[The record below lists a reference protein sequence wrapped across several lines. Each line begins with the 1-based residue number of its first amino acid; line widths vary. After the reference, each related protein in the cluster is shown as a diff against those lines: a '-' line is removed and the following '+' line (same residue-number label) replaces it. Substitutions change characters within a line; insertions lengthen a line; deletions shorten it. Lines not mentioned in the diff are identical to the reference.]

1 MGNDDYYRPDDEQ
14 EEAQSR
20 IDRIRGGGSQ
30 APEPAPEP
38 RGRARVDDDY
48 DQRERQRSR
57 PQRER
62 RRNDESP
69 PEPQLTRSQGQQAV
83 LLIGGVVLL
92 GLLAVVVIVLL
103 AGGLGGDG
111 GGGGIN
117 LPFGATDT
125 PTSAPSPTP
134 TEVPTATPTETP
146 TPTPPDLALPPL
158 TCLFQSG
165 VGCFDYCNDAANAA
179 ECTAASEFLQAQ
191 SVDSAVFFDCLSPG
205 PGANQGNPQKCLA
218 DGWFAANP

>member
-1 MGNDDYYRPDDEQ
+1 MGNDSYYRPDDEQ

-20 IDRIRGGGSQ
+20 IDRIRGGGTQ

-38 RGRARVDDDY
+38 RGRVDDNY
-48 DQRERQRSR
+48 EREEPRRR

-62 RRNDESP
+62 RRNDETP

-103 AGGLGGDG
+103 AGGLGGSG

-125 PTSAPSPTP
+125 PTPTPTFTPSPTP
-134 TEVPTATPTETP
+134 TEAPTP
-146 TPTPPDLALPPL
+146 TPTPPPPDLALPPL

-191 SVDSAVFFDCLSPG
+191 SVDPTVFFDCLSPG
-205 PGANQGNPQKCLA
+205 PGANQGNPQQCLA
-218 DGWFAANP
+218 DGWYAANP